1 MDRFLQPVHE
11 KSQQIQQAAVP
22 RDFTFVDVQAAF
34 GHVSHASLGLL
45 GGEGVEVVN
54 KGRLVRDLKVPDAAV
69 ALETHTDASETTNRM
84 NAEGKKTSGEAAHLS
99 AQVHYV
105 GVGVIEGQQDS
116 VTGVHLLDAYRLVH
130 AVLETQ
136 NTALAGML
144 IAAKANAVPHR
155 EWTLKLQRDLL
166 YQRTVF
172 HKASWRSLMRL
183 NPVVKMFPSARKMAL
198 IGRAPS

>member
-1 MDRFLQPVHE
+1 M
-11 KSQQIQQAAVP
+11 
-22 RDFTFVDVQAAF
+22 
-34 GHVSHASLGLL
+34 
-45 GGEGVEVVN
+45 N

-69 ALETHTDASETTNRM
+69 ALETHAYTSKTTNRM
-84 NAEGKKTSGEAAHLS
+84 NAEVKKTGEEAAHLS
-99 AQVHYV
+99 AEVHYV

-116 VTGVHLLDAYRLVH
+116 VTGVHLLDAYRFVH

-136 NTALAGML
+136 NTTLAGKL
-144 IAAKANAVPHR
+144 IAPKANRDIIVMDTEAKAR
-155 EWTLKLQRDLL
+155 
-166 YQRTVF
+166 RTVF

>member
-1 MDRFLQPVHE
+1 M
-11 KSQQIQQAAVP
+11 
-22 RDFTFVDVQAAF
+22 
-34 GHVSHASLGLL
+34 
-45 GGEGVEVVN
+45 N

-69 ALETHTDASETTNRM
+69 ALETRAYTSKTTNHM
-84 NAEGKKTSGEAAHLS
+84 NAEVKKTSEEAAHLS

-116 VTGVHLLDAYRLVH
+116 VTGVHLLDAYRFVH

-136 NTALAGML
+136 NTTLANRDIIGIDTKA
-144 IAAKANAVPHR
+144 IAR
-155 EWTLKLQRDLL
+155 
-166 YQRTVF
+166 RTVF